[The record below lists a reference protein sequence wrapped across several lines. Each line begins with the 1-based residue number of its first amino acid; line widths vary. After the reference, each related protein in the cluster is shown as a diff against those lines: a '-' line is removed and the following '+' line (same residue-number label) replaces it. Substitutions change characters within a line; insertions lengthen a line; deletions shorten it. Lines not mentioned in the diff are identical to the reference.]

1 MSNQP
6 TEPSTA
12 EDLLGAPGSRSR
24 RSRSP
29 NGRTLSAFHT
39 ALTELAA
46 RRNVHHS
53 DWKPTISTSKL
64 LQRQIALDLCGWS
77 LKQDDLSKAIK
88 RYETS
93 LPNLITVFDTWVQV
107 GERRKVLQGC
117 MLANLHETILQ
128 SVGCAHAKR
137 RYASSSRYAG
147 I

>member
-1 MSNQP
+1 MSNQSK
-6 TEPSTA
+6 ESSTA
-12 EDLLGAPGSRSR
+12 EDLLGAPESRSR

-29 NGRTLSAFHT
+29 NGRTLGAFHT

-88 RYETS
+88 RYKTS
-93 LPNLITVFDTWVQV
+93 LLNPTTVSDNWVQV

-117 MLANLHETILQ
+117 MLVDIHETIL
-128 SVGCAHAKR
+128 
-137 RYASSSRYAG
+137 
-147 I
+147 